1 MIKAI
6 YMDLGK
12 VLIDFDLNVAIRGL
26 EKATTW
32 SMSDI
37 KLFLNGELI
46 RDYEL
51 GRISTADFRR
61 VFCERL
67 GILIPAEKFK
77 ELWSKMFLAEPLL
90 SETFLQSL
98 RRNYPLHLLSNT
110 NELHYEFVVDRYPIM
125 KLFEKRILSYQVG
138 QMKPQPEIYQL
149 AVDQS
154 GVRAEEIFF
163 ADDRPENVEAAL
175 TLGIQAVRFLNE
187 TQLRQDMGRAGV
199 VF

>member
-1 MIKAI
+1 MIKTI

-26 EKATTW
+26 EKVTTW

-51 GRISTADFRR
+51 GRISTPDFRR
-61 VFCERL
+61 VFCEKL
-67 GILIPAEKFK
+67 GILIPTEEFK

-110 NELHYEFVVDRYPIM
+110 NELHYAFVMDRYPIM
-125 KLFEKRILSYQVG
+125 RLFEKRILSYQVG